1 MKNIKNL
8 LILSVTALAICS
20 GITFTGC
27 SSDSGGGD
35 TSPTLITQW
44 KPTDFP
50 TPALGEL
57 SYGDIY
63 CYDDGTFKTGTTA
76 NGQFQEHYSG
86 TYDGDTLNDGEIT
99 FTVTKF
105 LGVEA
110 AGSFTATISG
120 ASISIE
126 KNSITGNLILLITDA
141 PYVKIYAGNLASQW
155 EGKDSSGNSWL
166 FSLYSDDPLTDGT
179 FTVEISKENDTEG
192 PIIYDGTNA
201 EDLTFSFS
209 FTIENVLDSEGKWG
223 DRLGGVYIKWDQVD
237 GKPFDNCIDSG
248 YITAPKLGGSGTPIT
263 AEDNQVLFSA
273 TKGQA
278 PNSSTDGLTIA
289 KEGTSDV
296 KVTVNYAFGWGAKF
310 GGENPKNPAEYA
322 NDDNYTTVMSDLNAF
337 KSALTNPN
345 FTITIDAFLATAE

>member
-1 MKNIKNL
+1 MIELCCLKDGFSASIAHRICLGTKIFAGGHKTQRRGEFTKNIKNL

-50 TPALGEL
+50 TPVLGDL

-76 NGQFQEHYSG
+76 NGLFQEHYSG

-105 LGVEA
+105 SGVEA

-126 KNSITGNLILLITDA
+126 KNSITGNLGLLITDA
-141 PYVKIYAGNLASQW
+141 PYVKIYADNLASQW

-166 FSLYSDDPLTDGT
+166 FSLYSDDPLTEGT
-179 FTVEISKENDTEG
+179 FTVEIFKENDTEYTYG
-192 PIIYDGTNA
+192 TYYLCNILQYDGTTVEGIHFDFDRYSNPL
-201 EDLTFSFS
+201 EYKRRSE
-209 FTIENVLDSEGKWG
+209 TILDISVTWG
-223 DRLGGVYIKWDQVD
+223 YDIPRNLY
-237 GKPFDNCIDSG
+237 
-248 YITAPKLGGSGTPIT
+248 
-263 AEDNQVLFSA
+263 
-273 TKGQA
+273 
-278 PNSSTDGLTIA
+278 
-289 KEGTSDV
+289 
-296 KVTVNYAFGWGAKF
+296 KVTN
-310 GGENPKNPAEYA
+310 
-322 NDDNYTTVMSDLNAF
+322 
-337 KSALTNPN
+337 
-345 FTITIDAFLATAE
+345 